1 MWLCKGKYFLIESLQ
16 FLGFFNYV
24 LISVVNVLIGY
35 EFVVLDGVWLLVIV
49 LDNVYKEGDENWKQL
64 FFLEYLVEEND
75 N

>member
-64 FFLEYLVEEND
+64 FFLEYLVDND
-75 N
+75 V

>member
-64 FFLEYLVEEND
+64 FFLEYLVEVK
-75 N
+75 